1 MNYIKNISIKTKFIF
16 LASLIFVLL
25 MSYSSQTY
33 AMADL
38 FNPIAKNSD
47 YLIEKILKPVFG
59 YDMGV
64 DYEDNPFSSFSRVF
78 LSGLVILAAILL
90 IYNVAQST
98 IETANAGEM
107 MGRKQALTWATARS
121 IVGVGI
127 LFPIGKSGLC
137 AIQYIILYM
146 AAQGVLFADSAWEA
160 FTATSLKG
168 NIYVSPTVKK
178 TVLQNVKTLF
188 LAQSCV
194 DSAKRNATT
203 LINGSTPNWGMK
215 PSNPIG
221 IEYDMLH
228 PDYNEIAAS
237 VGAMGGGSPSYNKS
251 INYIYSYGD
260 MNNKNEEYKNICGQF
275 SLKKEAEEVTGYSNS
290 SKMSPSDLIKREK
303 LIETTEIKNKIK
315 DIHVELLNQLV
326 ANKIPTLSKMYY
338 ENLKTNSDKM
348 PTLLRNELQKIVN
361 DYVSAIKTKGLSL
374 SNDADNY
381 KTIVKAMQR
390 EGIAGAGSWFFK
402 LSSMSNEINNV
413 INEVPLI
420 EITNNLLTDN
430 LNKEDLIGLNNRERL
445 KQLSPTIIS
454 DLSQAKAFL
463 DFSAANVNISSTGG
477 NIKEKNNSKEADKI
491 MTSALETSGIDE
503 AFKATMGFKENRND
517 LGLLADEAENP
528 LVQIQLLGNRLL
540 NTAIVLMISLA
551 TLIGAGGYITGNAAA
566 ALTGSA
572 LAFSVVVSLLTP
584 LISAILFAIFIPSIM
599 MAFYIPMIPF
609 ILWIG
614 SLIGWIVLIVEALFG
629 GPMWAVTFLSPDPN
643 GFVGKTGQGY
653 MLILT
658 LFLKPVLM
666 VLGFVSALFLLTPI
680 GKLLN
685 DFFEIASATIK
696 ATQFSGFIAWIA
708 MLVIYCIVMNKV
720 VMQIFGLIHKVPD
733 SLLQWIG
740 GGGQQLGQYAQGIE
754 QGVSGGTAT
763 ALLAANQIGNGI
775 QGTAKNI
782 SDMARQKHMEKPQ
795 NATKDVDSAL
805 ANNPVYNALMEENKE
820 IGREYEKARKEN
832 KGDGFNKGEFEDK
845 INNNKMM
852 MDHIRATEALKQ
864 AGINDVNGVNLNGGF
879 LDSKSLN
886 GFLTKHNIPLR
897 GHNGFYGAGGTVSK
911 ENIQKYLEYLNSKGG
926 DAYLNSSTGLNS
938 NLNQGQNI
946 NSGGFKVE
954 LDGQGVSNSTMQNI
968 KNSIK

>member
-1 MNYIKNISIKTKFIF
+1 MNYIKNISIKTKFIL

-90 IYNVAQST
+90 IYNVTQST

-127 LFPIGKSGLC
+127 LFPIGKSGMC

-160 FTATSLKG
+160 FTSTSLKG

-194 DSAKRNATT
+194 DSAKRNAST

-215 PSNPIG
+215 SNKSNISDNNV
-221 IEYDMLH
+221 IQNYD
-228 PDYNEIAAS
+228 DN
-237 VGAMGGGSPSYNKS
+237 SPSYNILTHNNMIS
-251 INYIYSYGD
+251 SESLNYIYSYGD

-275 SLKKEAEEVTGYSNS
+275 SLRKDPEIVNFNS

-303 LIETTEIKNKIK
+303 LIETAEVKNKVK
-315 DIHVELLNQLV
+315 DIHVDLLNQLV
-326 ANKIPTLSKMYY
+326 SNKIPALSKMYY
-338 ENLKTNSDKM
+338 ENLKTNSDKV

-361 DYVSAIKTKGLSL
+361 EYVSVIKSKGLSL
-374 SNDADNY
+374 SNDVDNY
-381 KTIVKAMQR
+381 KTIVKAMQK

-420 EITNNLLTDN
+420 EVTNNLLTDN
-430 LNKEDLIGLNNRERL
+430 LNYKDLIGLNNRERL
-445 KQLSPTIIS
+445 NQLSPTILS
-454 DLSQAKAFL
+454 DLNQAKAFL

-477 NIKEKNNSKEADKI
+477 NIKEKNTSKDADKI
-491 MTSALETSGIDE
+491 IQGALLTSGIDE
-503 AFKATMGFKENRND
+503 AFTTTMGFKENNAD
-517 LGLLADEAENP
+517 LGLLADETENP

-540 NTAIVLMISLA
+540 NTAIVLMVTLA
-551 TLIGAGGYITGNAAA
+551 TLIGAGGFLTGNAAA
-566 ALTGSA
+566 ALTGSS
-572 LAFSVVVSLLTP
+572 LAFSVVVTLLTP

-614 SLIGWIVLIVEALFG
+614 ALIGWIVLIVEALFG

-685 DFFEIASATIK
+685 NFFEIASSTIK
-696 ATQFSGFIAWIA
+696 ATQLTGFMAWIA

-763 ALLAANQIGNGI
+763 ALLAANQIGNGV

-782 SDMARQKHMEKPQ
+782 ADMARQKHMEKPQ
-795 NATKDVDSAL
+795 NATKDIDSAL
-805 ANNPVYNALMEENKE
+805 ANNPVYNALMDENKE
-820 IGREYEKARKEN
+820 LGREYERARKEN
-832 KGDGFNKGEFEDK
+832 EGDGFNKDEFENK

-864 AGINDVNGVNLNGGF
+864 AGINDIDAVNLNGGF
-879 LDSKSLN
+879 IDSASLN
-886 GFLTKHNIPLR
+886 QFLQNENMPLR
-897 GHNGFYGAGGTVSK
+897 GRNGFYGAGGTVSK
-911 ENIQKYLEYLNSKGG
+911 KNIQSYLSYLEKNGG
-926 DAYLNSSTGLNS
+926 NAYLNSSTGLNS
-938 NLNQGQNI
+938 NLNQSQNI